1 LYINFIKYVFSYFFL
16 FFRNFYFI
24 QPLIRYIHRIH
35 SNTLYYIRGK
45 EIPLYQRIS
54 HLTIEKTALTIEKTA
69 LTIEKTAL
77 TIEKTALTIEKNI
90 KMYLIS
96 FL

>member
-1 LYINFIKYVFSYFFL
+1 M
-16 FFRNFYFI
+16 
-24 QPLIRYIHRIH
+24 
-35 SNTLYYIRGK
+35 
-45 EIPLYQRIS
+45 PLYQRLS

-96 FL
+96 FLWYNELLKKLRIKIWGSVAKF

>member
-1 LYINFIKYVFSYFFL
+1 M
-16 FFRNFYFI
+16 
-24 QPLIRYIHRIH
+24 
-35 SNTLYYIRGK
+35 
-45 EIPLYQRIS
+45 PLYQRLS
-54 HLTIEKTALTIEKTA
+54 HLTIEKTA

>member
-1 LYINFIKYVFSYFFL
+1 M
-16 FFRNFYFI
+16 
-24 QPLIRYIHRIH
+24 
-35 SNTLYYIRGK
+35 
-45 EIPLYQRIS
+45 PLYQRLS
-54 HLTIEKTALTIEKTA
+54 H